1 MNIPERAKKVFDGII
16 FDIYQWEQEMFDGS
30 RRTFEMAD
38 LKSAVLVIVPLQGS
52 RILILEQEQ
61 PNRPHHITLP
71 GGHIEKGE
79 TPIEA
84 ASKELREETGY
95 VADSFD
101 LFKESFGMP
110 KFRFAESV
118 FIARGARKEH
128 EQTLGAGERIAVNDI
143 SFEEFLLLARDNTFS
158 VSFNFRWVLY
168 EALIDEVFKEKLRA
182 TLFGEW
188 D

>member
-1 MNIPERAKKVFDGII
+1 MNIPERAKRVFDGII

-30 RRTFEMAD
+30 TRTFEMAD
-38 LKSAVLVIVPLQGS
+38 LKSAVLVIVPLQGE
-52 RILILEQEQ
+52 RILVIEQEQ

-79 TPIEA
+79 TPESA
-84 ASKELREETGY
+84 ARKELREETGY
-95 VADSFD
+95 IAENLE

-118 FIARGARKEH
+118 FIARGAKKGA
-128 EQTLGAGERIAVNDI
+128 EQALGAGERVLVKDV
-143 SFEEFLLLARDNTFS
+143 SFDEFLLLARDKTFS

-168 EALIDEVFKEKLRA
+168 EALIDPSVKETLRA
-182 TLFGEW
+182 TLFEK
-188 D
+188 